1 MKSFWLELK
10 SVLKNFK
17 FLALILVLL
26 AYQAMIIAQFHQEE
40 ARAHAQ
46 TIRSNDRYLSENTSW
61 VKYWGRRHAYY
72 LEHGELMTP
81 NYTWQTIQDDLAWYQ
96 YERDIAQGIAQA
108 YLSRDWAAYNRN
120 LAKRRLLEWNL
131 FELTMGD
138 MVTTQEF
145 FGEDWEKYADLVD
158 VSRFQVRPYHFAR
171 RLMAA
176 PLSQQTVLS
185 AAYHLKL
192 LEEGL
197 PPESSHST
205 SPWGFTFNFLRR
217 GLPNV
222 LAPVVLLMTVTLLH
236 RDKKSGYIKTALQNP
251 RGRPW
256 YLARKISLGFAAS
269 SLAVAIPQALVGTIL
284 GIGRGFRGLTQP
296 VLIDNGFLSW
306 FLVPEHVQYS
316 LKARASFSSFG
327 LSLYQVPWNQ
337 NYSTLDRLDI
347 IPLWQFLGLA
357 LIFLAVF
364 ILFCS
369 ALAVFISVLIKNE
382 TMAQLTG
389 VGVYILGS
397 NLGSLLPGLKN
408 TPWDLFAQANVIPL
422 LEGSFYSTYIF
433 SLTVLLGASA
443 LFLGLSLAIFRRQ
456 DIH

>member
-1 MKSFWLELK
+1 M
-10 SVLKNFK
+10 
-17 FLALILVLL
+17 

-222 LAPVVLLMTVTLLH
+222 LAPVVLLMTVTCCTGI
-236 RDKKSGYIKTALQNP
+236 RNP
-251 RGRPW
+251 AISRLPCKIPGAVPGTWRARFPWASQPAPWRWPYPRPW
-256 YLARKISLGFAAS
+256 WGPSW
-269 SLAVAIPQALVGTIL
+269 ALVA
-284 GIGRGFRGLTQP
+284 GF
-296 VLIDNGFLSW
+296 
-306 FLVPEHVQYS
+306 
-316 LKARASFSSFG
+316 
-327 LSLYQVPWNQ
+327 
-337 NYSTLDRLDI
+337 
-347 IPLWQFLGLA
+347 
-357 LIFLAVF
+357 
-364 ILFCS
+364 
-369 ALAVFISVLIKNE
+369 
-382 TMAQLTG
+382 G
-389 VGVYILGS
+389 V
-397 NLGSLLPGLKN
+397 
-408 TPWDLFAQANVIPL
+408 
-422 LEGSFYSTYIF
+422 
-433 SLTVLLGASA
+433 
-443 LFLGLSLAIFRRQ
+443 
-456 DIH
+456 